1 MLESSCSTDEE
12 FKNAILHMASL
23 IKPGGTFITYTSL
36 EATYFNFNGFL
47 FPDYYITDA
56 RFISALE
63 AAGLEVV
70 HRKYANIPLIESVTD
85 CKSVG
90 LYVAQKKHD

>member
-1 MLESSCSTDEE
+1 MLESSCSTDED
-12 FKNAILHMASL
+12 FKNAILHMACL
-23 IKPGGTFITYTSL
+23 IKPGGTFITYTTL
-36 EATYFNFNGFL
+36 EATYFNFDEFL

-70 HRKYANIPLIESVTD
+70 HRKYTNIPLNKSVSD

-90 LYVAQKKHD
+90 LYVAKEKK